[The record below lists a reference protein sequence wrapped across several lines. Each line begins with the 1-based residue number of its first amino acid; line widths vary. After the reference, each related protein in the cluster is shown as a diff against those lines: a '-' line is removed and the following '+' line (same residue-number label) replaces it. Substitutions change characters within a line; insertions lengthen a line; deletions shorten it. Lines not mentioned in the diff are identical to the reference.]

1 MGTPANS
8 DISRSSWAVRSS
20 FLLHPGFPLISFPCL
35 STDLSSCSNRY
46 SSNWEAIWGTWDP
59 AHVILPTGETFVST
73 AHGNLT
79 RGTFLFRAPRFRG
92 PYKPVGEGPVIHFEG
107 TPVQT
112 CDPFL
117 FHTKKR
123 GGALHIIANN
133 CVSNHERNAGGYV
146 HAVAP
151 GPAYDNFTLTEGSAA
166 CFRYPTSA
174 ACEHPIQNDIALL
187 GGGSVPFSSSRQSL
201 TILFDEDSG
210 VPLVCYTNLIGARAG
225 VKWSAYRD
233 DSSLSAV
240 PIGDRGAE
248 FATKLEQQDHHATE
262 QETGAMGA
270 PPNGPI
276 LYPPCDPGGSTQPHI
291 EKHPDSLYPGPGRI
305 TEPGQVLN
313 QAGLTIYSNITVKD
327 NVFTAHGRFLDVG
340 ATNGVIVEGNRLVTP
355 SSNQPDSYVRLYGSN
370 GFDKNEIESSNV
382 CESAGKRCPCT
393 VDASDPSP
401 DL

>member
-1 MGTPANS
+1 MGKPTNS
-8 DISRSSWAVRSS
+8 HIRRSSWAVRSPS
-20 FLLHPGFPLISFPCL
+20 LLHPVFFHIICL
-35 STDLSSCSNRY
+35 VIPTDHSVCPNRY

-92 PYKPVGEGPVIHFEG
+92 PYTPVGEGPVINFEG

-133 CVSNHERNAGGYV
+133 CAEKHERNAGGYV

-166 CFRYPTSA
+166 CFANPKPA
-174 ACEHPIQNDIALL
+174 ACENPIKNEIALL

-225 VKWSAYRD
+225 EKWTAYD
-233 DSSLSAV
+233 ADSSLNAV

-248 FATKLEQQDHHATE
+248 LAAKLKQLEQQADD
-262 QETGAMGA
+262 QESGAMGA
-270 PPNGPI
+270 PPNGSI

-313 QAGLTIYSNITVKD
+313 QAGLTIFSNVTVRD
-327 NVFTAHGRFLDVG
+327 NVFTANGRFLDVG
-340 ATNGVIVEGNRLVTP
+340 ATNGVVVEGNRLRTP
-355 SSNQPDSYVRLYGSN
+355 TQPHSYIRLYGSS
-370 GFDKNEIESSNV
+370 GFDKTRIEGSNV
-382 CESAGKRCPCT
+382 CESAGKQCPCT

-401 DL
+401 DV